1 MEMRRHKTGWFWYE
15 TYAPMLLCVL
25 VFAPGLHAQ
34 DVAARVEQVLSSP
47 QRYSGS
53 MIDDL
58 AQLGRPAIP
67 ALVQKLDTYR
77 FPLVILQALRRIG
90 DASATLPVV
99 AYLNRIAA
107 DPDRQEERLVAI
119 TLLRELGDT
128 RAESTLQLF
137 FTDENAQLATRVAAA
152 SALAKWGSPGAKEEA
167 VALILKVAREHPP
180 GTRAFRHDILDEALA
195 SIDSDH
201 GRSLLI
207 ERLDMASLA
216 SEQGRIIH
224 LLGRDQAP
232 AAASA
237 LVSFVEDKDKGAY
250 LRMDAAKVLLD
261 SGMDFPRDRV
271 LVAMQQIRD
280 VLPPDLRPQAEEL
293 CRRLRP

>member
-1 MEMRRHKTGWFWYE
+1 MEMLRHKTGWRWFE
-15 TYAPMLLCVL
+15 TSAAMLLCIL
-25 VFAPGLHAQ
+25 AFAPGLHAR
-34 DVAARVEQVLSSP
+34 DAAARVEQILSSP

-67 ALVQKLDTYR
+67 ALVQNLDTYR
-77 FPLVILQALRRIG
+77 FPLVILQALQRIG
-90 DASATLPVV
+90 DASATESLV
-99 AYLNRIAA
+99 AYLNRISA

-119 TLLRELGDT
+119 TILRELGDP
-128 RAESTLQLF
+128 RVESTLQLF
-137 FTDENAQLATRVAAA
+137 LTDENAQLATRVAAA
-152 SALAKWGSPGAKEEA
+152 SALAKWGSPGVKQEA
-167 VALILKVAREHPP
+167 VAFILQVAREHPP

-195 SIDSDH
+195 SVDSDE

-207 ERLDMASLA
+207 ARLGMASSA

-237 LVSFVEDKDKGAY
+237 LVSFAEDKDKGVY

-280 VLPPDLRPQAEEL
+280 VLSLDLRPQAEEL
-293 CRRLRP
+293 CRRLGP

>member
-1 MEMRRHKTGWFWYE
+1 MEMRRHKTGWFWHKM
-15 TYAPMLLCVL
+15 YALILCVL
-25 VFAPGLHAQ
+25 LFAPGLHAQ
-34 DVAARVEQVLSSP
+34 DAAARVEQVLSSP

-67 ALVQKLDTYR
+67 ALAQQLDTYR

-90 DASATLPVV
+90 DASATLPVA
-99 AYLNRIAA
+99 AYLNRISA

-137 FTDENAQLATRVAAA
+137 FADENAPLATRVAAA
-152 SALAKWGSPGAKEEA
+152 SALAKWGAPGAKEEA

-180 GTRAFRHDILDEALA
+180 GTRAFRHDVLDEALA
-195 SIDSDH
+195 SIDSDR

-207 ERLDMASLA
+207 ERLDRASSA

-237 LVSFVEDKDKGAY
+237 LVSFVEDKNKGAD

-280 VLPPDLRPQAEEL
+280 LLPPDLRPQAEEL

>member
-34 DVAARVEQVLSSP
+34 DVTARVEQVLSSP

-53 MIDDL
+53 MIEDL
-58 AQLGRPAIP
+58 AQLGKPAIP

-99 AYLNRIAA
+99 AYLNRISA

-137 FTDENAQLATRVAAA
+137 FTDENSQLATRVAAA

-195 SIDSDH
+195 SMDSDP

-224 LLGRDQAP
+224 LLGRDGAP

-237 LVSFVEDKDKGAY
+237 LVSFVEDKDKGVY

-271 LVAMQQIRD
+271 LVVMQQIKNA
-280 VLPPDLRPQAEEL
+280 LPLDMRPQAEEL